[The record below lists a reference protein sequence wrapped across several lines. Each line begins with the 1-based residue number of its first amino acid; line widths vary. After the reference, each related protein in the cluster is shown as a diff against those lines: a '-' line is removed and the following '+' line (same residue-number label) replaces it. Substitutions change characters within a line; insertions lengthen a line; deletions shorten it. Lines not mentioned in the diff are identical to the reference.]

1 MHTNIM
7 SVLACPSHHVFC
19 YLIQSTFSLDV
30 HTCTYFVCIHHSKDA
45 KYIKSFLS
53 DHDQIPDILHQIFGK
68 A

>member
-1 MHTNIM
+1 MHTNM

-19 YLIQSTFSLDV
+19 CLILTKYFFFGC
-30 HTCTYFVCIHHSKDA
+30 TCTYFVCTHHSKDT